1 MNKIESIK
9 ASAKNMRR
17 KMLEMAYNSEYKS
30 HYGGGLSEVEILAV
44 LYKEILNIDP
54 KNPEMPDRDRFFMSK
69 GHGVLGLYTVLNEV
83 GFISDD
89 ILKTFQKNGSVLGSL
104 SVKNE
109 SLGIES
115 SNGSLGHGVSM
126 AIGSLLAGRLKSIKY
141 KAYVLLGDGEC
152 NEGSVWEAAM
162 LASQLKLNN
171 LIVIIDNNGF
181 QSDGSNE
188 EILNMQSFKEKWSAF
203 GWNAFEVDGHNVEEL
218 YNLLTNIPQNDMPTA
233 IIAKTVK
240 GKGISF
246 MENNNLWHH
255 DKLTD
260 EQLYEQAIKEIE
272 EGIL

>member
-1 MNKIESIK
+1 MNKIENIK